1 MKEPALTEEKVM
13 AGSHCCFHLGSQ
25 SKSSGKWHQN
35 QLGPNLRLLME
46 TAGLFDDGVAV
57 SIVLEAETM
66 VGSHYLLG
74 QKLQDCLDDICLE
87 VSASWESS
95 C

>member
-1 MKEPALTEEKVM
+1 M
-13 AGSHCCFHLGSQ
+13 S
-25 SKSSGKWHQN
+25 SKKWHQT
-35 QLGPNLRLLME
+35 LL
-46 TAGLFDDGVAV
+46 GLFAASILLEMKVGSCLKSLEDGDAV
-57 SIVLEAETM
+57 SIVLEVVTM
-66 VGSHYLLG
+66 VGSHYLVG

>member
-1 MKEPALTEEKVM
+1 M
-13 AGSHCCFHLGSQ
+13 GSCL
-25 SKSSGKWHQN
+25 KS
-35 QLGPNLRLLME
+35 LE
-46 TAGLFDDGVAV
+46 DGDAV
-57 SIVLEAETM
+57 SIVLEAVTM
-66 VGSHYLLG
+66 VGSHCLVG